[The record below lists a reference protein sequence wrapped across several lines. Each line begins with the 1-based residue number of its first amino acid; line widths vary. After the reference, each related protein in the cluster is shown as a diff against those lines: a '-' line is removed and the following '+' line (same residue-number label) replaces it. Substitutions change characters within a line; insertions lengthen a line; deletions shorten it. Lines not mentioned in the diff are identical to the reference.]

1 MSLLLSKY
9 LRIGFFRVSANLLK
23 GDENYADLLHT
34 LYAFPYFDAHI
45 VIHKYNEIVNP
56 KYPAFFH
63 MHIDEYTNMISNTM
77 DLGYVN
83 KDYKGIYKSWVSP
96 ELYKIIKEKGLII
109 HEEVFKH
116 PLITPEFSE
125 YIVEL
130 KTLLKNH
137 LRIYVAGGWT
147 QGLETQETAIIS
159 AQEAANMYT
168 KFKNS
173 Y

>member
-1 MSLLLSKY
+1 
-9 LRIGFFRVSANLLK
+9 
-23 GDENYADLLHT
+23 
-34 LYAFPYFDAHI
+34 
-45 VIHKYNEIVNP
+45 
-56 KYPAFFH
+56 

-96 ELYKIIKEKGLII
+96 ELYKIIKERGLII
-109 HEEVFKH
+109 PEEVFKH

-137 LRIYVAGGWT
+137 LCIYVAGGWT
-147 QGLETQETAIIS
+147 QGIETQETAIIS